1 MPHRIRVP
9 GEQSRSF
16 VNTSRQRD
24 GNPRLIL
31 DWNPSGSG
39 AIATGSYGGTETT
52 IDGQQVF
59 VYGKTSGGSPSETT
73 STLELT
79 ATGLHVVHVGGSG
92 ETTALRLVLTDNTLF
107 PNMDKDLGSVCV
119 TASFSV
125 ASFNNA
131 SSNIALLL
139 EQEPRGNTPITD
151 SVQHDVWSGALRYSA
166 SDWRVRSARSTGT
179 GGDAQS
185 WQDYGADTLSGSEP
199 SNIRLT
205 LYGSNGSYFAGGDA
219 TAGPGTFQGVGLG
232 SNQRRMIRTRGA
244 TITAGAVS
252 YPIVA
257 IIFGRGESTAVD
269 ITLTT
274 LRVWTYG

>member
-39 AIATGSYGGTETT
+39 DIATGAYGGTEIT

-59 VYGKTSGGSPSETT
+59 VFGLTSGGAETT

-92 ETTALRLVLTDNTLF
+92 DTTALRLVLTDNTLF

-119 TASFSV
+119 TASFTV

-139 EQEPRGNTPITD
+139 EQEPIGNTPNTD
-151 SVQHDVWSGALRYSA
+151 HVQHDVWIQALRYSSA
-166 SDWRVRSARSTGT
+166 DWRVRGFRSTGA
-179 GGDAQS
+179 DAQTV
-185 WQDYGADTLSGSEP
+185 QDYGADTLSGSEP

-205 LYGSNGSYFAGGDA
+205 LHGSNGSYFAGGDA

-232 SNQRRMIRTRGA
+232 TNQLRMIRTRA
-244 TITAGAVS
+244 ASMVAGAVS

-257 IIFGRGESTAVD
+257 IMFGRGESTAVD
-269 ITLTT
+269 VTLTN
-274 LRVWTYG
+274 LSVWTHG

>member
-1 MPHRIRVP
+1 MSRRIRVP

-39 AIATGSYGGTETT
+39 DIATGSYGGTETT

-59 VYGKTSGGSPSETT
+59 VFGKTSGDSAETT

-131 SSNIALLL
+131 SSNISLLL
-139 EQEPRGNTPITD
+139 EQEPIGNTPNTD
-151 SVQHDVWSGALRYSA
+151 HVQHDVWITALRYSA
-166 SDWRVRSARSTGT
+166 SDWRVRSGRSTGA
-179 GGDAQS
+179 DAQS
-185 WQDYGADTLSGSEP
+185 FQDYGADTLSGSEP
-199 SNIRLT
+199 SNVRLT
-205 LYGSNGSYFAGGDA
+205 FHGSNGSYFAGGDA

-232 SNQRRMIRTRGA
+232 TNQLRMIRTRGA
-244 TITAGAVS
+244 SMLAGGVS
-252 YPIVA
+252 YPIIA
-257 IIFGRGESTAVD
+257 IMFGRGESTAVD
-269 ITLTT
+269 VTLTN
-274 LRVWTYG
+274 LSVWTYG

>member
-1 MPHRIRVP
+1 MPNRIRVP

-24 GNPRLIL
+24 GDPRLIL

-39 AIATGSYGGTETT
+39 DIATGSYGGTETT
-52 IDGQQVF
+52 IDGHQVF
-59 VYGKTSGGSPSETT
+59 VYGQTSGAAETT

-92 ETTALRLVLTDNTLF
+92 DTTALRLVMTDNSLF

-119 TASFSV
+119 TASFTV

-139 EQEPRGNTPITD
+139 EQEPRGDEPNTD
-151 SVQHDVWSGALRYSA
+151 HQQHDVWIQALRYSA
-166 SDWRVRSARSTGT
+166 SDWRVRSARSTGSST
-179 GGDAQS
+179 QS
-185 WQDYGADTLSGSEP
+185 FQDYGADTLSGSEP

-205 LYGSNGSYFAGGDA
+205 LYGSNGSYFAGGDT

-232 SNQRRMIRTRGA
+232 SNQLRMIRTRA
-244 TITAGAVS
+244 ASMVAGAVS

-257 IIFGRGESTAVD
+257 ILFGRGESTAVD
-269 ITLTT
+269 VTLTN
-274 LRVWTYG
+274 LSVWTYG

>member
-1 MPHRIRVP
+1 MPNRIRVP

-39 AIATGSYGGTETT
+39 DITGSYAGTERT

-59 VYGKTSGGSPSETT
+59 IYDKESDDSTATT
-73 STLELT
+73 STFELT
-79 ATGLHVVHVGGSG
+79 ATGIHVVHVGGSG
-92 ETTALRLVLTDNTLF
+92 DTTAMRLVLTDNTLF
-107 PNMDKDLGSVCV
+107 PNMDKGFGSVCV

-131 SSNIALLL
+131 NSNVALLL
-139 EQEPRGNTPITD
+139 EQEPRGDTPNTD
-151 SVQHDVWSGALRYSA
+151 HVQHDVWIQALRYSA
-166 SDWRVRSARSTGT
+166 SDWRVRSARSTGSST
-179 GGDAQS
+179 QS
-185 WQDYGADTLSGSEP
+185 FQDYGADTLSGSEP

-205 LYGSNGSYFAGGDA
+205 LYGSNGSYFAGGDT

-232 SNQRRMIRTRGA
+232 SNQLRMIRTRA
-244 TITAGAVS
+244 ASMVAGAVS

-257 IIFGRGESTAVD
+257 ILFGRGESTAVD
-269 ITLTT
+269 VTLTN
-274 LRVWTYG
+274 LSVWTYG